1 MEYENYVKI
10 IDVNEDVFEDRFNAI
25 TGNEFF
31 IVYDIINIARDMGRE
46 IIDELDKKEIMVV
59 VGHDDELGVDIE
71 DFTEDFKDELLI
83 KIEEEITNELR
94 NKICEE
100 LLEYIG
106 NNL

>member
-10 IDVNEDVFEDRFNAI
+10 IDVNEDIFENRFNDI

-31 IVYDIINIARDMGRE
+31 TVYDIINIARDMGRK
-46 IIDELDKKEIMVV
+46 IIDELDKKEIMVI
-59 VGHDDELGVDIE
+59 VGHDDKLGVDIE
-71 DFTEDFKDELLI
+71 EFTEDFKDELLT